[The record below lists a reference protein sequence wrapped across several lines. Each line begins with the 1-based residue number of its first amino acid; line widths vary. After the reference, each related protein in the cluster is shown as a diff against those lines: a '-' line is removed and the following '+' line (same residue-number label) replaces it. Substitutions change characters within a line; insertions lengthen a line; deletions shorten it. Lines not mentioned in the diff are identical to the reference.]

1 MEQTETPEQA
11 ATPAATPE
19 QTATRGARQVKTGVV
34 VSNAMEK
41 TVVVRVERTYKH
53 PLYQRYVKSSRKLT
67 AHDEQNQC
75 NVGDV
80 VSIVSCRPL
89 SRTKRWRLKEVV
101 KRAE

>member
-1 MEQTETPEQA
+1 MEQAETA
-11 ATPAATPE
+11 ARAA
-19 QTATRGARQVKTGVV
+19 QQVKQGVV
-34 VSNAMEK
+34 VSNAMDK
-41 TVVVRVERTYKH
+41 TVVVRVERTYLH
-53 PLYQRYVKSSRKLT
+53 PLYQRYVKKSKKFT

-89 SRTKRWRLKEVV
+89 SKRKRWRLREIV